1 MDDDLLMPISALQ
14 HLAFC
19 PRQCALIHGQQE
31 WADNRLTAEG
41 QVLHARANSG
51 EGENRRN
58 RRIAR
63 TVKLCSKALSLTG
76 VADVVEFHRQ
86 SHDGA
91 EIWVPYPVEYKR
103 GKPKPHNA
111 DRIQVCAQALCLEE
125 MLGIPVPCGALFYGQ
140 PKRREDVDFTPELRQ
155 EVSEMAQRLAK
166 IFTNSE
172 LPPPLD
178 NDPRCRS
185 CSLLDICQPKQSQ
198 RSVRR
203 WIAGRL
209 KQLNTVEDAAS

>member
-51 EGENRRN
+51 ERESRRN
-58 RRIAR
+58 RKIAR
-63 TVKLCSKALSLTG
+63 TVKLRSMAFGLTG

-86 SHDGA
+86 KRDGN

-103 GKPKPHNA
+103 GKPKLHNA

-125 MLGIPVPCGALFYGQ
+125 MLGIPVPCGTLYYDQ

-155 EVSEMAQRLAK
+155 QVLEMVQRLAK

-172 LPPPLD
+172 LPQPFD
-178 NDPRCRS
+178 NDPRCHS

-203 WIAGRL
+203 WIVKQL
-209 KQLNTVEDAAS
+209 KQLNTAQDILS